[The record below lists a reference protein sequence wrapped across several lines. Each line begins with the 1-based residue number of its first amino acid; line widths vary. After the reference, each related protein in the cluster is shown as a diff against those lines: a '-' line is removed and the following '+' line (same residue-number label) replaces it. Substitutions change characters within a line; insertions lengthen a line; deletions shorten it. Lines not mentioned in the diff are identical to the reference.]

1 MKRILFLMA
10 LISPIILRAQGNTPK
25 ENKIAVE
32 ILHPLNM
39 HEIDFERGLA
49 QHIKDYH
56 KGDLAV
62 NIFEV
67 LTGKRRGEFHFVFR
81 NHFSWTNIHSAFD
94 AAGEN
99 SHSEDWTL
107 NVGRHI
113 TNEIPLYIYEES
125 DDSYKPSNPSDMKLD
140 MLGLYL
146 IDINIG
152 MEEDFYAAIKK
163 IKEMHQKNN
172 SKNYYQILTNTF
184 GEGNQVIVVF
194 PLIKGWA
201 SFEPNPDEAWEKM
214 FKAAFPKE
222 DFKTWAKKFSST
234 QKSFESM
241 VIKLRPDL
249 SSPL

>member
-1 MKRILFLMA
+1 MKRILFFVA
-10 LISPIILRAQGNTPK
+10 LLSPLLLCAQGNAPK

-39 HEIDFERGLA
+39 HENDFERGLA

-56 KGDLAV
+56 KGNLAV

-81 NHFSWTNIHSAFD
+81 NRFSWTNIHSAFD
-94 AAGEN
+94 AAGE
-99 SHSEDWTL
+99 SGHSADWTT

-113 TNEIPLYIYEES
+113 SNDIPLYIYEES
-125 DDSYKPSNPSDMKLD
+125 DDSYKSSNPADMHTD

-146 IDINIG
+146 IELNMG

-163 IKEMHQKNN
+163 VKEMYQKSN
-172 SKNYYQILTNTF
+172 SKNYYQILSNSF
-184 GEGNQVIVVF
+184 GEGSQVVVVF
-194 PLIKGWA
+194 PLPNGWA
-201 SFEPNPDEAWEKM
+201 SFEPNPDDGWDKM

-222 DFKTWAKKFSST
+222 DFKAWIKKFNST
-234 QKSFESM
+234 QKSFESL
-241 VIKLRPDL
+241 VVKFRPDL